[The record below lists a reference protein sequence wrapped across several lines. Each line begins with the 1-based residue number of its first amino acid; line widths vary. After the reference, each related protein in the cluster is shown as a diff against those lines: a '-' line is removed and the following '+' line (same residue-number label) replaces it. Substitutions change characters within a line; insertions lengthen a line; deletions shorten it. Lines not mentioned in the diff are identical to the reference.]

1 MLEAGHD
8 AVVNAASVAGR
19 GLALTIRWRFPHEY
33 KDSVRACQEG
43 LLRVGTVRAT
53 PPASHGDPWIVHV
66 PTKRHWRNPS
76 RLDDVAKGI
85 EALEES
91 IRTHGWKSVGVLK
104 PGCGLGGLEWPAV
117 RAVLEGAR
125 AARTC
130 VITLYGPTRWTGSRK
145 EAGMERHGKKEDKT
159 RRERHGGRDNE
170 RTDHRHRHGDDRS
183 RTAGPG
189 HRNVRRGSGPERA
202 GQAHGPAGHAGAADH
217 SHRGRRDGNAP
228 HHGGIRGGR
237 RSERRDEAG
246 RENGL
251 RGAQRGVRPG
261 TQWAWGTRL
270 VGAGRWVYTAGM
282 AATVA
287 NVVFMERG
295 WSQGPCIAA
304 GIATVGATAM
314 ATGQVVR
321 LIAH

>member
-1 MLEAGHD
+1 MSPRSGTGGTRAAWTTSRRGLRLWKRASERTDGSRSESRSRGAGWGTG
-8 AVVNAASVAGR
+8 VAGGAR
-19 GLALTIRWRFPHEY
+19 GPRRRAGAGGADMRHHV
-33 KDSVRACQEG
+33 VRADAG
-43 LLRVGTVRAT
+43 RR
-53 PPASHGDPWIVHV
+53 
-66 PTKRHWRNPS
+66 
-76 RLDDVAKGI
+76 
-85 EALEES
+85 
-91 IRTHGWKSVGVLK
+91 
-104 PGCGLGGLEWPAV
+104 
-117 RAVLEGAR
+117 AR
-125 AARTC
+125 ARKREWSATAGRRT
-130 VITLYGPTRWTGSRK
+130 
-145 EAGMERHGKKEDKT
+145 RHRRRKT
-159 RRERHGGRDNE
+159 RRERHGGRDKE